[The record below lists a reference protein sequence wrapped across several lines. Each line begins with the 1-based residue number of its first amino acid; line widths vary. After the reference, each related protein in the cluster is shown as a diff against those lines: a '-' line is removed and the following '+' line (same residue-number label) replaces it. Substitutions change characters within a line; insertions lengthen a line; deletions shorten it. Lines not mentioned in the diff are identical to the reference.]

1 MRELVFLLEEPS
13 ARAMLESLLPRILSD
28 DIQYRLIAFEG
39 KQDLEKQLERRIR
52 GYQNPLARFVILRD
66 LDSHPDCRAVKQNL
80 LETCRL
86 SGRIQFCLVRI
97 ACTEL
102 ETFYLADLAAVG
114 MALKMSKLAS
124 HQNNRKFRSPDAIGN
139 PSKELKLIT
148 GNRYQKVAGSRE
160 IGKYLQLDNARSA
173 SFRNLVTGVRRME
186 AELLAI
192 PAPK

>member
-1 MRELVFLLEEPS
+1 MS
-13 ARAMLESLLPRILSD
+13 N

-52 GYQNPLARFVILRD
+52 GYQNSLARFVILRD
-66 LDSHPDCRAVKQNL
+66 LDSHPDCRAVKKNL
-80 LETCRL
+80 LGICRL
-86 SGRIQFCLVRI
+86 SGKIQFCLVRI

-114 MALKMSKLAS
+114 MALQMSRLAS

-186 AELLAI
+186 TELLAI
-192 PAPK
+192 PV

>member
-1 MRELVFLLEEPS
+1 MKP
-13 ARAMLESLLPRILSD
+13 P
-28 DIQYRLIAFEG
+28 
-39 KQDLEKQLERRIR
+39 
-52 GYQNPLARFVILRD
+52 
-66 LDSHPDCRAVKQNL
+66 
-80 LETCRL
+80 RL
-86 SGRIQFCLVRI
+86 SGKIQFCLVRI

-114 MALKMSKLAS
+114 MALQMSRLAS

-186 AELLAI
+186 TELLAI
-192 PAPK
+192 PV

>member
-1 MRELVFLLEEPS
+1 MPASASRRKPMICSSEKRFFTSNLLGVGNWTPNQG
-13 ARAMLESLLPRILSD
+13 AT
-28 DIQYRLIAFEG
+28 QT
-39 KQDLEKQLERRIR
+39 R
-52 GYQNPLARFVILRD
+52 GDVA
-66 LDSHPDCRAVKQNL
+66 DCRAVKQNL
-80 LETCRL
+80 LGICRL
-86 SGRIQFCLVRI
+86 SGKIQFCLVRI

-114 MALKMSKLAS
+114 MALQMSRLAS

-186 AELLAI
+186 TELLAI
-192 PAPK
+192 PV

>member
-1 MRELVFLLEEPS
+1 
-13 ARAMLESLLPRILSD
+13 MLESLLPRILSN

-52 GYQNPLARFVILRD
+52 GYQNSLARFVILRD
-66 LDSHPDCRAVKQNL
+66 LDSHPDCRAVKKNL
-80 LETCRL
+80 LGICRL
-86 SGRIQFCLVRI
+86 SGKIQFCLVRI

-114 MALKMSKLAS
+114 MALQMSRLAS

-186 AELLAI
+186 TELLAI
-192 PAPK
+192 PV

>member
-13 ARAMLESLLPRILSD
+13 ARAMLESLLPRLLSE

-52 GYQNPLARFVILRD
+52 GYQNPLARFIILRD

-80 LETCRL
+80 LEICRL
-86 SGRIQFCLVRI
+86 SGKIQFCLVRI

-102 ETFYLADLAAVG
+102 ETFYLGDLAAVG
-114 MALKMSKLAS
+114 MALQMSRLVS

-139 PSKELKLIT
+139 PSKELKVIT

-160 IGKYLQLDNARSA
+160 IGKYLQLDNTRSA
-173 SFRNLVTGVRRME
+173 SFHNLVTGVKRIE
-186 AELLAI
+186 AELLATQT
-192 PAPK
+192 

>member
-1 MRELVFLLEEPS
+1 AYRPRRADSQRRFKHLGRHPNPRVSGKPAEILPTQIFREP
-13 ARAMLESLLPRILSD
+13 
-28 DIQYRLIAFEG
+28 
-39 KQDLEKQLERRIR
+39 
-52 GYQNPLARFVILRD
+52 
-66 LDSHPDCRAVKQNL
+66 QNL
-80 LETCRL
+80 LGICRL
-86 SGRIQFCLVRI
+86 SGKIQFCLVRI

-114 MALKMSKLAS
+114 MALQMSRLAS

-186 AELLAI
+186 TELLAI
-192 PAPK
+192 PV

>member
-1 MRELVFLLEEPS
+1 MRELVFLLEEHS

-80 LETCRL
+80 LGICRL
-86 SGRIQFCLVRI
+86 YGKIQFCLVRI

-114 MALKMSKLAS
+114 MALQMSRLAS

-186 AELLAI
+186 TELLAI
-192 PAPK
+192 PV

>member
-1 MRELVFLLEEPS
+1 PELKP
-13 ARAMLESLLPRILSD
+13 P
-28 DIQYRLIAFEG
+28 
-39 KQDLEKQLERRIR
+39 
-52 GYQNPLARFVILRD
+52 
-66 LDSHPDCRAVKQNL
+66 
-80 LETCRL
+80 RL
-86 SGRIQFCLVRI
+86 SGKIQFCLVRI

-114 MALKMSKLAS
+114 MALQMSRLAS

-186 AELLAI
+186 TELLAI
-192 PAPK
+192 PV